1 MNNVQKLQ
9 KKNWRSSRAGERKT
23 RGAAQGCVETFGAAV
38 PDTGGWL
45 CVHPGVETFWSRIE
59 V

>member
-1 MNNVQKLQ
+1 MSKISGR
-9 KKNWRSSRAGERKT
+9 KTSEGGGAGERKT
-23 RGAAQGCVETFGAAV
+23 RGAAQGCAETFGAAV

-45 CVHPGVETFWSRIE
+45 YHYPGVETFWSRIE